1 MSMLPAL
8 LREFRGPR
16 RARGLAA
23 VEFVVTAPFVLLL
36 LFGGAELGRA
46 FVHYATLS
54 YAIRDSARFV
64 SANSINGTTGV
75 VAITGDVTTQA
86 RNLAVYGN
94 IGGTG
99 ISKLPA
105 FQAVQVQVI
114 DAGSDN
120 IRVSATYP
128 YQSMLSRLPTF
139 GFLGG
144 GSVPVTFNMHIAIT
158 MRAIS

>member
-1 MSMLPAL
+1 MTLPLATFV
-8 LREFRGPR
+8 EFRGPR
-16 RARGLAA
+16 RARGIAA

-46 FVHYATLS
+46 FVHYQTLS
-54 YAIRDSARFV
+54 YSIRDSARFV
-64 SANSINGTTGV
+64 SENSINGTTGV
-75 VAITGDVTTQA
+75 VQLSGSTVTEA

-94 IGGTG
+94 TGGG
-99 ISKLPA
+99 GVAKLPN
-105 FQAVQVQVI
+105 FQTGQVQVI
-114 DAGSDN
+114 DAGGDN

-128 YQSMLSRLPTF
+128 YQSMLSSLPKF

-144 GSVPVTFNMHIAIT
+144 GSTPLTFNMYIAVT